1 MSRSRPAS
9 RRGTRHPRACARRG
23 LWTDDAAR
31 HRHRI
36 AELTGIDLDAEGGVE
51 NRTLDRFVVADLCE
65 RLPFDDGTF
74 DLVYANFV
82 IEHLAKP
89 AATFVEWRRVLRPAG
104 SLVIVTS
111 NRDSPLLKVGALLP
125 DRARVALKWR
135 GAGAVERDVF
145 PTFYGANTPKL
156 SSLLLDAGFDP
167 VEVSF
172 VATLHRYA
180 AKLRPLCARLRASPS
195 GAAPFDD
202 RCVVPSE
209 PGWWG
214 YPRAGNPTTF
224 GDLDPWHLQ
233 QDQLSAFLLNQ

>member
-1 MSRSRPAS
+1 VLDAGCGRT
-9 RRGTRHPRACARRG
+9 TR
-23 LWTDDAAR
+23 LAAY
-31 HRHRI
+31 RHRI
-36 AELTGIDLDAEGGVE
+36 AELTGIDLDAKGGAE

-65 RLPFDDGTF
+65 RLPFDDWTF

-89 AATFVEWRRVLRPAG
+89 AATFAEWRRVLRPAG

-145 PTFYGANTPKL
+145 PTFYRANTPKLL

-180 AKLRPLCARLRASPS
+180 AKLRPLDGVLRASERVLPEQRRS
-195 GAAPFDD
+195 TIVAWFRASQDGGATVEPVTPPF
-202 RCVVPSE
+202 SE
-209 PGWWG
+209 
-214 YPRAGNPTTF
+214 T
-224 GDLDPWHLQ
+224 
-233 QDQLSAFLLNQ
+233 

>member
-1 MSRSRPAS
+1 MRKEAS
-9 RRGTRHPRACARRG
+9 RTA
-23 LWTDDAAR
+23 
-31 HRHRI
+31 
-36 AELTGIDLDAEGGVE
+36 
-51 NRTLDRFVVADLCE
+51 TLDRFVVADLCE

-145 PTFYGANTPKL
+145 PTFYGANTPEAAL
-156 SSLLLDAGFDP
+156 VTAPGRGVRPGRGLLRGHAAQ
-167 VEVSF
+167 VRSE
-172 VATLHRYA
+172 AT
-180 AKLRPLCARLRASPS
+180 
-195 GAAPFDD
+195 
-202 RCVVPSE
+202 
-209 PGWWG
+209 
-214 YPRAGNPTTF
+214 PT
-224 GDLDPWHLQ
+224 
-233 QDQLSAFLLNQ
+233 